1 MFKYHSYIKLR
12 YFGFKS
18 YKMKGWVLLIFGC
31 ICFFTIA
38 CHHSKKVQTA
48 VKKVDTVKT
57 AAPENVVYI
66 PFTRD
71 LYNILR
77 AKNIDVRKVQ
87 FFIDQQLILSRYYDV
102 NKADVVSGVIKFAN
116 GRYID
121 EIIIPSLTPG
131 ICDSIEADG
140 LKINFER
147 GNNDFKF
154 INNKYSPD
162 FFIFSGN
169 NWKDGS
175 CDVLYNKMIFRAACG
190 ACSSAS
196 DIKLVVRQS
205 DIDNT
210 KKSTK
215 TLTGRKVE
223 F

>member
-1 MFKYHSYIKLR
+1 
-12 YFGFKS
+12 
-18 YKMKGWVLLIFGC
+18 MKGLVLFFIVIISFFGV
-31 ICFFTIA
+31 A

-57 AAPENVVYI
+57 VVPENVVYI

-71 LYNILR
+71 LFILLR
-77 AKNIDVRKVQ
+77 SKNIDIKKVQ
-87 FFIDQQLILSRYYDV
+87 FFIDQQLILSRFYDV
-102 NKADVVSGVIKFAN
+102 NKAEVVSGVIKFAN

-121 EIIIPSLTPG
+121 EIIIPALTPG
-131 ICDSIEADG
+131 VCDSIEADG

-175 CDVLYNKMIFRAACG
+175 CDVYYNKMIFRAACG
-190 ACSSAS
+190 TCSSAS
-196 DIKLVVRQS
+196 DIKLVVKQS

-210 KKSTK
+210 KKTSK
-215 TLTGRKVE
+215 ILQGRKVD

>member
-1 MFKYHSYIKLR
+1 
-12 YFGFKS
+12 
-18 YKMKGWVLLIFGC
+18 MKGWALSVI
-31 ICFFTIA
+31 TIIVFLTAA
-38 CHHSKKVQTA
+38 CHHSKKVQKA
-48 VKKVDTVKT
+48 VTRVDSVKT
-57 AAPENVVYI
+57 TTPENVTYI

-87 FFIDQQLILSRYYDV
+87 FFIDQQLILSRYYDI

-121 EIIIPSLTPG
+121 EIIIPALTPG
-131 ICDSIEADG
+131 VCDTVEADG

-162 FFIFSGN
+162 FFIFSGI

-175 CDVLYNKMIFRAACG
+175 CDVYYNKMIFRATCG
-190 ACSSAS
+190 TCSSAS

-210 KKSTK
+210 KKNTK
-215 TLTGRKVE
+215 TLMGRKVE